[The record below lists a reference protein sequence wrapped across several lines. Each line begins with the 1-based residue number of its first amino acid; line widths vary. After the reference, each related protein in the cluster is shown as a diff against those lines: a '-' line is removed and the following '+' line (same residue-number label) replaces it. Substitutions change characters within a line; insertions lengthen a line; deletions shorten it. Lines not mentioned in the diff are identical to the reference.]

1 MPKPRARRVPALAP
15 ARLRAFI
22 DRLKLAKL
30 AGREPKRA
38 ASLCP
43 TVLLKIAGHG
53 AANESAAV
61 IPVLDGDETPR
72 IKVDSALRNRGYRR
86 RRALRRQQ
94 CQLIRIVKQAQAR
107 AAPAEPSVD

>member
-1 MPKPRARRVPALAP
+1 MPKARARRVPALAP

-43 TVLLKIAGHG
+43 TVLLKIAGDG

-61 IPVLDGDETPR
+61 IPVLAGDETPR
-72 IKVDSALRNRGYRR
+72 IKVDSALRNRGSRGDAPSAR
-86 RRALRRQQ
+86 PGRCALWP
-94 CQLIRIVKQAQAR
+94 LLAR
-107 AAPAEPSVD
+107 SWMG